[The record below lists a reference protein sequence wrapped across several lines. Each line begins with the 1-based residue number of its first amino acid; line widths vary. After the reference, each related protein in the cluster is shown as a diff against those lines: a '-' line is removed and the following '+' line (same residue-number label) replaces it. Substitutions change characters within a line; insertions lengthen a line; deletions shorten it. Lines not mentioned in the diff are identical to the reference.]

1 MDFRLFYYVKEIV
14 FCPVAKNRA
23 AALRCLAFVVR
34 EHKKGR
40 GRVDWLPGFFF
51 PQLHE
56 SMSQGKVSSW
66 LWLLSHSCCLD
77 TKSLQSWLSFEKGVP
92 TIRRETFVT
101 FSGVLSTFFLRDRI
115 SVPLSINVYH
125 SGLSDQL
132 ARQRRYSKTSCYD
145 QQLQWIVQCVS
156 CCKDIFCSI
165 KSSSLSLSLGVVR
178 SSTSLS
184 KALANKTQ
192 WAAALQKGSKHLD
205 WQVLTTPPRIYKKD

>member
-56 SMSQGKVSSW
+56 SMSQGKVPSR

-101 FSGVLSTFFLRDRI
+101 FSGVLSTFF
-115 SVPLSINVYH
+115 
-125 SGLSDQL
+125 
-132 ARQRRYSKTSCYD
+132 C
-145 QQLQWIVQCVS
+145 
-156 CCKDIFCSI
+156 DIGSL
-165 KSSSLSLSLGVVR
+165 SSSFYKCISQWVIWSISETKKVFQDLLLWPTIAVD
-178 SSTSLS
+178 STVCVML
-184 KALANKTQ
+184 
-192 WAAALQKGSKHLD
+192 
-205 WQVLTTPPRIYKKD
+205 